1 MWARDG
7 LVGPVGLVCN
17 IRWGYLQNA
26 SFWAVLTQPVFIEQ
40 DLSHEIE
47 VVVGP
52 MGFVPTNIVGS
63 MSVPARVKMSAM

>member
-1 MWARDG
+1 MRL
-7 LVGPVGLVCN
+7 LVGPVGLDCN

-40 DLSHEIE
+40 HLSHEIE

-63 MSVPARVKMSAM
+63 MSVPARVKMSAI